1 METSGPDPGTF
12 MGLHDMPWGVG
23 LRGWCEGGGRWTM
36 RDSLCKNEEAGSL
49 YRCGQEG
56 LLPFLLFPG
65 IARVLCV
72 WDPLA
77 LVGSTLGDPF
87 FTWLT

>member
-1 METSGPDPGTF
+1 MKGGVAGLCVPDF
-12 MGLHDMPWGVG
+12 D
-23 LRGWCEGGGRWTM
+23 
-36 RDSLCKNEEAGSL
+36 KIEEAGSL
-49 YRCGQEG
+49 YWCGQEG

-77 LVGSTLGDPF
+77 LVGSTLGDPL